1 MFRPPNFYTDH
12 YNAYIQFAVKNSSYF
27 HVCLHCDL
35 SGVESRGTIMFWL
48 SKGQEYWLCSEGA
61 QKTEYSTTDE
71 SGYCKTLILHM
82 VKINVVSGHFMLS
95 LPSNAAPDGLFTGK
109 PITFTIHWQLRNLK
123 SGDSNTVLSSEILEI
138 CFGYIFDEDVSI
150 PIPFTNRLIL

>member
-1 MFRPPNFYTDH
+1 
-12 YNAYIQFAVKNSSYF
+12 
-27 HVCLHCDL
+27 
-35 SGVESRGTIMFWL
+35 
-48 SKGQEYWLCSEGA
+48 
-61 QKTEYSTTDE
+61 
-71 SGYCKTLILHM
+71 
-82 VKINVVSGHFMLS
+82 MLS

-150 PIPFTNRLIL
+150 PIPFTNRLILQQQFCCRNLLGNFSAHDCRSLVQNLVVLMYSFIIYFFPLSVNFVFMTFVIISGVLLLVCYHTLKNFSLGCLGFSVLNAS